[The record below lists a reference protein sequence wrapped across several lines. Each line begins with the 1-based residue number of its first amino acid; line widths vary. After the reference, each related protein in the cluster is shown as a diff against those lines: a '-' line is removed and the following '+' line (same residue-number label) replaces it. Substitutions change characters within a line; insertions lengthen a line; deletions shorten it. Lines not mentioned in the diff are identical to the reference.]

1 MIGFPS
7 KTLQELELEKMYPV
21 QANAGIGFPQGSP
34 QSIGMNTMYPVQNK
48 AVVPAVNS
56 NQGQM
61 QAQPQPKT
69 GLAGIMDRMTRT
81 SDVTGLSG
89 MENFAASLDALILPE
104 LRGGDA
110 IRARGEQRLKAG
122 NVNKTIEYLEANG
135 MSDMAALIKANP
147 SSAANVLS
155 AIASNKLTPPKDNST
170 NLMKNYEFMRS
181 QGLSHEEALAQIKSG
196 TTINLGEKGNQ
207 KFLEALNK
215 SKGTELAAQ
224 MAAGAKATEVNYD
237 LQVLFDLA
245 GEAPTGAVAGRFAEM
260 FPEFNDYSAVR
271 QSIIKRVAPTLRV
284 EGSGS
289 TSDIEFEG
297 MIAGLGR
304 LTNSQEANKAIVGIM
319 IEKNNFNI
327 ARARIITDFWE
338 SGADMSKLP
347 EMNKLIRELED
358 KLQIEARMGTL
369 KSKYGIDAPE
379 EKGREEYNPVTGELE
394 IR

>member
-1 MIGFPS
+1 
-7 KTLQELELEKMYPV
+7 MYPV
-21 QANAGIGFPQGSP
+21 QANTGIGFPQGTP

-48 AVVPAVNS
+48 AVAPAVNS

-135 MSDMAALIKANP
+135 MSDMAALIRANP

-196 TTINLGEKGNQ
+196 TTINTGNMESTLGKKLKEKMGTTLADQ
-207 KFLEALNK
+207 YAAGGASSQQLIDLNILQ
-215 SKGTELAAQ
+215 ELAPMQ
-224 MAAGAKATEVNYD
+224 PSGIIS
-237 LQVLFDLA
+237 
-245 GEAPTGAVAGRFAEM
+245 GRIARM
-260 FPEFNDYSAVR
+260 FPELQDVSAVR
-271 QSIIKRVAPTLRV
+271 EAIIKRLAPSLRV

-289 TSDIEFEG
+289 TSDVEFAA
-297 MIAGLGR
+297 MLSSLGS
-304 LTNSQEANKAIVGIM
+304 LTQTPEANMAIVAVM
-319 IEKNNFNI
+319 QSKAQFNI
-327 ARARIITDFWE
+327 DRARIIGEFAL
-338 SGADMSKLP
+338 GDMTS
-347 EMNKLIRELED
+347 ENMQEINRRIAELED
-358 KLQIEARMGTL
+358 NMQIPAQVQAILSTYKNQE
-369 KSKYGIDAPE
+369 
-379 EKGREEYNPVTGELE
+379 GREITVWNPETGKFETQ
-394 IR
+394 

>member
-1 MIGFPS
+1 MIGFPN
-7 KTLQELELEKMYPV
+7 KKLQELELEKMYPV
-21 QANAGIGFPQGSP
+21 QANTGIGFPQGTP

-48 AVVPAVNS
+48 AVVPTVNS

-135 MSDMAALIKANP
+135 MSDMAALIRANP

-196 TTINLGEKGNQ
+196 TTINTGNMESTLGKKLKEKMGTTLADQ
-207 KFLEALNK
+207 YAAGGASSQQLIDLNILQ
-215 SKGTELAAQ
+215 ELAPMQ
-224 MAAGAKATEVNYD
+224 PSGIIS
-237 LQVLFDLA
+237 
-245 GEAPTGAVAGRFAEM
+245 GRIARM
-260 FPEFNDYSAVR
+260 FPELQDVSAVR
-271 QSIIKRVAPTLRV
+271 EAIIKRLAPSLRV

-289 TSDIEFEG
+289 TSDVEFAA
-297 MIAGLGR
+297 MLSSLGS
-304 LTNSQEANKAIVGIM
+304 LTQTPEANMAIVAVM
-319 IEKNNFNI
+319 QSKAQFNI
-327 ARARIITDFWE
+327 DRARIIGEFAL
-338 SGADMSKLP
+338 GDMTS
-347 EMNKLIRELED
+347 ENMQEINRRIAELED
-358 KLQIEARMGTL
+358 NMQIPAQVQAILSTYKNQEGRDPITVWN
-369 KSKYGIDAPE
+369 PE
-379 EKGREEYNPVTGELE
+379 TGKFETQ
-394 IR
+394 